1 MRHLQPRDH
10 AAVRGAM
17 VAVVEHRDIPAPT
30 QLVEKV
36 EQRARALRE
45 LEAQHHFIDDMGR
58 MPADHVAD
66 VQLGQLIVGQ
76 VQHREALFG
85 QAGDQRAARVVF
97 RVGLHADENVR
108 FTAGVVAI
116 VEFGDLALA
125 DGFAERLEAARAT
138 RYRNRLEGRSGTL
151 WESRYKSSVVQ
162 SDSYLLACSR
172 YIELNPVRARM
183 VANVADYAWSSYR
196 SRVDDESGGGW
207 LDADPCFMALG
218 DTSMERRLRYE
229 EFVRQAIPIDQLRLI
244 RDALQRG
251 QLTGTS
257 RFVDEVER
265 IVGVRVEQRGQ
276 GRPRTEPGK

>member
-1 MRHLQPRDH
+1 MPRMGRIVLPNYPH
-10 AAVRGAM
+10 HVVQRGHNRQVVFAAA
-17 VAVVEHRDIPAPT
+17 EDY
-30 QLVEKV
+30 
-36 EQRARALRE
+36 QRYLSDLRE
-45 LEAQHHFIDDMGR
+45 LKDAFGVKVYAYCLMTN
-58 MPADHVAD
+58 HVHLLLAPGESTAG
-66 VQLGQLIVGQ
+66 LGQLMK
-76 VQHREALFG
+76 AL
-85 QAGDQRAARVVF
+85 
-97 RVGLHADENVR
+97 
-108 FTAGVVAI
+108 
-116 VEFGDLALA
+116 
-125 DGFAERLEAARAT
+125 AARAT